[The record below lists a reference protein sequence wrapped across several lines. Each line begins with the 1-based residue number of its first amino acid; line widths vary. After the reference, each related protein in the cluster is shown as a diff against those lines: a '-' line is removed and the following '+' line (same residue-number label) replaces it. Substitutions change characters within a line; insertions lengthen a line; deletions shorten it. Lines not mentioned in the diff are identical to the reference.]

1 MTLGAWASS
10 RKGQDVSLADPPQPI
25 AAPRRGRPRRLAPD
39 DQRRRALGAARA
51 LLDEAG
57 YGATTMDG
65 VARRARLSKKTLYE
79 IFASK
84 AQLVAALVEEHRR
97 SLLALPHEGDDPPD
111 VAIRRIFRVD
121 TPEAEAL
128 QRDGLIRLIMAES
141 GAFPELRDIL
151 VAHGPRVAHADLA
164 AWIATQA
171 ARGILDVPDPR
182 LAAGVLLDMMFGAMM
197 HRAPHSEGSDRA
209 ARIEAAIAIFVRGA
223 GYLPPAGA
231 SQRR

>member
-1 MTLGAWASS
+1 MTLEAPASS
-10 RKGQDVSLADPPQPI
+10 RKGQDVPEADPPQPV
-25 AAPRRGRPRRLAPD
+25 AAARRGRPRRLAPD
-39 DQRRRALGAARA
+39 DQRRRALDAARA
-51 LLDEAG
+51 LLDEVG

-84 AQLVAALVEEHRR
+84 AQLMAALVEEHRR
-97 SLLALPHEGDDPPD
+97 SVLALPHASDDPPD
-111 VAIRRIFRVD
+111 IAIRRIFRVD

-128 QRDGLIRLIMAES
+128 QRDGLIRLIVAES

-151 VAHGPRVAHADLA
+151 LAHGPRVAHADLA
-164 AWIATQA
+164 AWIALQVE
-171 ARGILDVPDPR
+171 RGVLDVADPS

-197 HRAPHSEGSDRA
+197 QRAPHGEGLGRA

-223 GYLPPAGA
+223 GYRPAGGA
-231 SQRR
+231 QRR

>member
-1 MTLGAWASS
+1 MTLEAQASS
-10 RKGQDVSLADPPQPI
+10 RKGQDVPEAGPPQPV
-25 AAPRRGRPRRLAPD
+25 AAARRGRPRRLAPD
-39 DQRRRALGAARA
+39 DQHRRALAAARA
-51 LLDEAG
+51 LLDEVG

-65 VARRARLSKKTLYE
+65 VARRASLSKKTLYE

-84 AQLVAALVEEHRR
+84 AQLMAALVEEHRR
-97 SLLALPHEGDDPPD
+97 SVLALPHEDDDPPD

-128 QRDGLIRLIMAES
+128 QRDGLIRLIVAES

-151 VAHGPRVAHADLA
+151 LAHGPRVAHAELA
-164 AWIATQA
+164 AWIAMQVE
-171 ARGILDVPDPR
+171 RGILDVADPR

-197 HRAPHSEGSDRA
+197 QRAPHGEGLGRA

-223 GYLPPAGA
+223 GYRPAGGV
-231 SQRR
+231 QRR